1 MTHKSP
7 AGPVRN
13 HRSRALWSL
22 VLLVVCLWP
31 VTGAANGS
39 ISPPAAVRLD
49 AGRLDWSAVTL
60 RGRKLLV
67 PVAAE
72 LELRPLAAAE
82 LAAALVQP
90 QRGQP
95 VPARGTVLLLDYHSR
110 SLGKDLRIRLWFRGG
125 DLAVLQRSRLE
136 RTPGQERY
144 KVYRYTAEGI
154 YVTRRKPRPGEVKW
168 PPQRWSQVSHEFIP
182 YPPGVPGGQVVSD
195 PAVLF
200 YVAAVANFRE
210 LGEEIRLLS
219 YFDDEMQV
227 VTLRYEG
234 EETVRVDFHMQG
246 PQGETR
252 VKGRRLAL
260 RLGLTSVPLD
270 RHDGR
275 NEVAIASL
283 RQPRLL
289 VDRRWRL
296 PLELRGR
303 IKMVGRVGVHL
314 DQAMMHAP

>member
-1 MTHKSP
+1 MTHESP
-7 AGPVRN
+7 AGPARK
-13 HRSRALWSL
+13 HRSRAFWSL
-22 VLLVVCLWP
+22 VLLAVCLWP

-39 ISPPAAVRLD
+39 IPPPAAVRLD

-60 RGRKLLV
+60 RGSKLLV
-67 PVAAE
+67 PVAAD

-82 LAAALVQP
+82 LAAALIQP
-90 QRGQP
+90 RRGRP

-154 YVTRRKPRPGEVKW
+154 YVTRRKPGPGEAKR
-168 PPQRWSQVSHEFIP
+168 PPERWTQVSDEFIA
-182 YPPGVPGGQVVSD
+182 YPPGIPGDQVVSD

-200 YVAAVANFRE
+200 YVAAVADFRE
-210 LGEEIRLLS
+210 PGEEIRLLS

-234 EETVRVDFHMQG
+234 DETVRADFRMQG
-246 PQGETR
+246 PRGETT
-252 VKGRRLAL
+252 VEGHRRAL

-275 NEVAIASL
+275 DEVAIASL

-303 IKMVGRVGVHL
+303 IKVVGRVEVRL
-314 DQAMMHAP
+314 DQVVMRAP